1 MTFEFSSET
10 GNKPC
15 PARLNLESYSPS
27 LRCLAGERE
36 RDDGVDSWHGTPQSA
51 ALWSPENLGGIP
63 LAWLASRY
71 LCFMASCNMDS
82 LAPI

>member
-1 MTFEFSSET
+1 MMFGFSSET

-15 PARLNLESYSPS
+15 PARFNLESLSPS
-27 LRCLAGERE
+27 LRCLVGERE
-36 RDDGVDSWHGTPQSA
+36 QDDGVDSWDGTPLSA
-51 ALWSPENLGGIP
+51 ALWSPENLREIP

-71 LCFMASCNMDS
+71 LCFMSSCNMVS